1 MQCLVKMLFKGRYLP
16 IIVLMYSDYWAH
28 GDSWSLSNTF
38 VWNRKVNHSKNAKPT
53 SCVREFDELV
63 IFWSWLDMFTKT
75 FIQQTVKC
83 ICVKSHWLMSSVPG
97 ANGQYAGSTH
107 CKKKKKT
114 WGCAV
119 RPRLELLLTE
129 ISNNELI
136 LFNGVRGQ
144 TFMLKSCFLYS

>member
-107 CKKKKKT
+107 CKKKKKHEVVLSALGWNCSWLKYQT
-114 WGCAV
+114 MNSYYSMGWED
-119 RPRLELLLTE
+119 RL
-129 ISNNELI
+129 
-136 LFNGVRGQ
+136 
-144 TFMLKSCFLYS
+144 SC